1 MRRKMKLWKPIAIL
15 LLVVIAGGAAYGY
28 FKFTAPEIPP
38 AAMKHFRGLA
48 EIEFCSMDPND
59 NPEFSKTDYGL
70 GKIDGFHIAGTALAS
85 PEKLLNAIHA
95 ADRAN
100 NSTAAACF
108 WPRHAI
114 RDPNNHENYLLICFE
129 CLQCRYSF
137 DGKSGLALITDKPR
151 DLFNA
156 TIDELKMDHYAGPAK

>member
-1 MRRKMKLWKPIAIL
+1 MKLWKTIAIL
-15 LLVVIAGGAAYGY
+15 LLIVVVGGAAYAY
-28 FKFTAPEIPP
+28 HEFTAPEIP
-38 AAMKHFRGLA
+38 ADAMKHFRGLA

-59 NPEFSKTDYGL
+59 NRDFSRTDYGL
-70 GKIDGFHIAGTALAS
+70 GEIDGFHIAGTASVS
-85 PEKLLNAIHA
+85 PEKLLNAIDA

-100 NSTAAACF
+100 NTTAAACF

-129 CLQCRYSF
+129 CYQVRYSF

-151 DLFNA
+151 DLFDA
-156 TIDELKMDHYAGPAK
+156 TIEELKMDHYAGPAK